1 MIRSVRVFLVGLL
14 FGIAATLAVT
24 QQKVTFGR
32 TEEGFNITCKT
43 RVLETYQDLPGQLVE
58 HVKSAWHKGE

>member
-1 MIRSVRVFLVGLL
+1 MIRSARIFLVGLL

-32 TEEGFNITCKT
+32 TEDGFKITCKT
-43 RVLETYQDLPGQLVE
+43 QALEKYQELPGQLVE
-58 HVKSAWHKGE
+58 YVKSAWQN

>member
-14 FGIAATLAVT
+14 LGSAVTLAVT

-32 TEEGFNITCKT
+32 TEDGFQVTCKT
-43 RVLETYQDLPGQLVE
+43 QFLQEYQELPGQLVE
-58 HVKSAWHKGE
+58 RVRNAWQK